1 MPQTS
6 ILKNRCIPAVKK
18 MTYTKHERWSHN
30 ESERR
35 LNARGYIGPLAEYSF
50 FLLCCLYAVNAM
62 GSCRIKHIF
71 NA

>member
-6 ILKNRCIPAVKK
+6 ILKNRCISAVKK

-50 FLLCCLYAVNAM
+50 FYCVAFMWSMQWVVA
-62 GSCRIKHIF
+62 G
-71 NA
+71 